1 MIRLNEQSKKR
12 FRIEEKINLQNKDQH
27 KKSNKIWLDNFVNK
41 NDELNLAKIVEELE
55 KLQAEYN
62 LINKSDDDKEKVNKL
77 IQLENEIDLKKV
89 QIKQAN
95 HLSELN
101 IKTQNIKYSAKTI
114 RLGWLYKIDKL
125 WAKILL
131 VCLFGTIVSVTT
143 WLFVQYTGVYTPG
156 ISGIIQG
163 IAKITRIQIS
173 NTGNSALAN
182 IIYNIIFWG
191 LYVLI
196 NIPLIIFS
204 YYKIGKNFAIL
215 TLFFIISSQL
225 VGFALG
231 FINGGNGV
239 FILTNMTN
247 PTGTQNIPGYVP
259 GVQML
264 PWESTNG
271 LVFGLFI
278 YALIA
283 SITSG
288 IIYSMI
294 YILGS
299 STGGTDI
306 IGFYYSKIK
315 NKSIANLL
323 TIFNVTSLAIGVTLG
338 SFVCWILEYQRL
350 HNEINTRLAIE
361 AFFSPNLIA
370 SIIGSVIS
378 GLLYNYYFPRNK
390 VVKVQIYSE
399 KINEI
404 AISLKSSEWNY
415 KIAINSSDNS
425 ALNNESSSSYRSL
438 ETVCFYIDI
447 QILISIMR
455 SIDTQGLIT
464 IYSTFGFDGELPTS
478 SYER

>member
-1 MIRLNEQSKKR
+1 VEQ
-12 FRIEEKINLQNKDQH
+12 
-27 KKSNKIWLDNFVNK
+27 
-41 NDELNLAKIVEELE
+41 LE

-62 LINKSDDDKEKVNKL
+62 LINNSDDKEKENKL
-77 IQLENEIDLKKV
+77 SLLEQEIDLKKA
-89 QIKQAN
+89 QLKQTN
-95 HLSELN
+95 NLSEIN

-114 RLGWLYKIDKL
+114 RFGWLYKIDKL
-125 WAKILL
+125 WMKILL
-131 VCLFGTIVSVTT
+131 VCLLGTVVSITT

-163 IAKITRIQIS
+163 IAKIIRIQIS
-173 NTGNSALAN
+173 NTGNTTTAN
-182 IIYNIIFWG
+182 IVYNVIFWG

-196 NIPLIIFS
+196 NIPLIIFA
-204 YYKIGKNFAIL
+204 YYKIGKKFAIL

-231 FINGGNGV
+231 FINHGNGI
-239 FILTNMTN
+239 FILTNMN
-247 PTGTQNIPGYVP
+247 NSAGTENIPGYIA
-259 GVQML
+259 GAQML

-271 LVFGLFI
+271 MVFGLFI

-323 TIFNVTSLAIGVTLG
+323 TIFNVASLTIGVTLG
-338 SFVCWILEYQRL
+338 SFTCWILEYQRL
-350 HNEINTRLAIE
+350 YNEIKTGLAIE
-361 AFFSPNLIA
+361 AFFSPNLIS

-425 ALNNESSSSYRSL
+425 TLNNESLSSYRSL
-438 ETVCFYIDI
+438 ETICFYIDI

-478 SYER
+478 TYER

>member
-12 FRIEEKINLQNKDQH
+12 FRIEEKINLQNKDQN
-27 KKSNKIWLDNFVNK
+27 KKSNKAVLDNFVLK
-41 NDELNLAKIVEELE
+41 NDGLNLAKIVEELE

-62 LINKSDDDKEKVNKL
+62 IVNKSDDKEKVNKL
-77 IQLENEIDLKKV
+77 SQLEHEIDLKKV

-95 HLSELN
+95 RLSELN

-131 VCLFGTIVSVTT
+131 VCLFGTIVSITT

-173 NTGNSALAN
+173 NAGNDSLAN
-182 IIYNIIFWG
+182 VIYNIIFWG

-196 NIPLIIFS
+196 NIPLIIFA

-239 FILTNMTN
+239 FILTNMNN
-247 PTGTQNIPGYVP
+247 PMGTQNIPGYVP

-323 TIFNVTSLAIGVTLG
+323 TIFNVMSLAIGVTLG

-350 HNEINTRLAIE
+350 HNEISTKLAIE